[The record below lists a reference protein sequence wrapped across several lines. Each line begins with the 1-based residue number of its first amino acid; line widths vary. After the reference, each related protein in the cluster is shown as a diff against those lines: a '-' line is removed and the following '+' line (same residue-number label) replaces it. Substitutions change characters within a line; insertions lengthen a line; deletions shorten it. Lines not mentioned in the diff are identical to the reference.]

1 MAANNRT
8 MVTCTIYTTPDQLER
23 LKLLAVRRGVSV
35 TSLVRDGID
44 LVLANPPDWG
54 ASG

>member
-1 MAANNRT
+1 ML
-8 MVTCTIYTTPDQLER
+8 VTCTIYTTPEQLER
-23 LKLLAVRRGVSV
+23 LKLLAARRKVSV

-54 ASG
+54 SRG